1 MVENE
6 WGTLLGVAA
15 VVSACCAILAACVSL
30 AVWRQAR
37 SGDYSRLIS
46 DGDAR
51 VKAHADAAYED
62 LRETVD
68 DMRDTLGRIESHQTA
83 DEKHVLRARDLSP
96 LHEKINRVAEDVA
109 AIRAQATTETRMLS
123 EQLRI
128 LQRLVQENGQS
139 HRSRSL

>member
-1 MVENE
+1 MFENDG
-6 WGTLLGVAA
+6 GTLLSIAA
-15 VVSACCAILAACVSL
+15 VVSACCAILAAWVSL

-37 SGDYSRLIS
+37 TGDYSRLIS

-51 VKAHADAAYED
+51 VKAHADAAYAD

-83 DEKHVLRARDLSP
+83 DEKHVLRPRDLMP

-128 LQRLVQENGQS
+128 LQRLVQESGQ
-139 HRSRSL
+139 RSRSL